1 MGRRLL
7 YRRNGWPR
15 PAAVQE
21 EHCVAARAAPNQVD
35 GAVLAGPELSF
46 SEKVMVPA
54 CLLAITKLS
63 PLFFFYCQ
71 LTATIDVRF
80 FSPCAGK
87 FFADAGCCR
96 PAADAA
102 LSISH

>member
-35 GAVLAGPELSF
+35 GAVLAGPQLSF
-46 SEKVMVPA
+46 SEKVMVMYNSGSEKRGN
-54 CLLAITKLS
+54 LITSAI
-63 PLFFFYCQ
+63 
-71 LTATIDVRF
+71 
-80 FSPCAGK
+80 
-87 FFADAGCCR
+87 
-96 PAADAA
+96 
-102 LSISH
+102 